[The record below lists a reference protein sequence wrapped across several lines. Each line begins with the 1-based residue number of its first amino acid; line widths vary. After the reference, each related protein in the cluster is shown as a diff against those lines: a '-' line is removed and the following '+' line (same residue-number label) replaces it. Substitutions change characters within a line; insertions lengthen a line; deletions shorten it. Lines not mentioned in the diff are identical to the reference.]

1 MSAVQYPFIDVAVH
15 DRVRGRFARG
25 EALVIFSAGM
35 DEVLWANGP
44 GAAVFGGGSVYDFI
58 DQAPPTNDLTFRQA
72 AVMARSLER
81 TGDARSFL
89 IRVPNGFQRSTVRA
103 EAEMI
108 RIGMAEAILL
118 SVPAVSEP
126 KGPQATAAR
135 MIEGFDDPD
144 THVAILDENGFVLAS
159 SSGFAGL
166 GMSAD
171 TVQTLAGNAAD
182 EPARL
187 LKRRLETGRGLMP
200 AAIGRL
206 AEQPNLYLLFV
217 IETPQQADVEDT
229 PLPPTDNDLPFGEE
243 TVDETADAAYP
254 MGTVTGETNGMEPE
268 EVSSEA
274 PSETDPQTAEPVEPS
289 AKPASLMD
297 LLTDDPS
304 VEIAPMALSDIPLV
318 TAAPSDAP
326 APEAGEHSATPIESF
341 ITPEPPKSDFRF
353 NPEGRAIRFVW
364 KVDADGHFCEVS
376 DEFAEAVGP
385 NAAAINGV
393 AFSDLAHLFDLDP
406 DGKIT
411 ELLKKRDTWSGK
423 TIYWPVEGTS
433 LKVPVDLAALP
444 TYSRSRGFDGFRGFG
459 IVRRADAVEDP
470 LATGLTLGGKSLPA
484 ESESNSE
491 APEIATP
498 EALETVTPEEQ
509 GQTAPEETAE
519 AVVETVAEQE
529 DFPPADDTQTAV
541 TDTEPANDAP
551 SDAQASDVTED
562 TVERPTGDDGIEWS
576 PETIAPT
583 PLSEPPALHLT
594 ENPERRLS
602 DKIIRLEEHRARMN
616 DGLSPG
622 EQAAFREIAKRLGTE
637 EAPAD
642 VERVISAQDVSEV
655 TSETE
660 APIEAEADAPEMR
673 PAEEQRDANPLGDF
687 LPPRRDMASPLPA
700 SAIDEMPVAILIHA
714 GDRLIHANGEFSR
727 LTGYETL
734 DALETA
740 GGLDALLQRS
750 ELEETSE
757 AGGGMMIVRAD
768 DTVVPVAARLR
779 SIRFEESDAL
789 MLALIP
795 SAPVTAQEQTSPAE
809 DTSGTILPFI
819 GEDAASE
826 QEDVSRLRIE
836 VEELRSILETAT
848 DGVVIIGPEGGIR
861 SMNRSASALFN
872 YDEADTR
879 GKPFAMLFA
888 HESQRA
894 VADYLNGLTDNGV
907 ASVLNDGREVIGRES
922 GGGFI
927 PLFMTLG
934 RLSSSDGYC
943 AVIRDVTNWKRTEEE
958 LRKAKRDAETANK
971 HKSDFLA
978 HVSHEIRTP
987 LNAIIGFSDMMSNER
1002 FGPIGHHR
1010 YIEYANDIGR
1020 SGRLVLDIVNDL
1032 LDISKI
1038 EAGQMEMDFAAVSL
1052 NETLSETVSL
1062 VQPQANNQRVIVR
1075 TALSQAVP
1083 MVVADL
1089 RSVKQ
1094 IALNILSNA
1103 IRFTPSG
1110 GQIVVSTSYEVNGSV
1125 VLRIR
1130 DTGIG
1135 MSKSELEQAMKPF
1148 RQVSGGTRQKG
1159 DGTGLGLPLTKAMV
1173 EANRAAFSIQS
1184 EPSRG
1189 TLVEITFPSPRVLAD

>member
-35 DEVLWANGP
+35 DDVLWANGP
-44 GAAVFGGGSVYDFI
+44 GAAVFGGSSVYDFI

-81 TGDARSFL
+81 VGDARSFL

-108 RIGMAEAILL
+108 RIGMDEAILL

-159 SSGFAGL
+159 SGGFAGL

-171 TVQTLAGNAAD
+171 TVQTLTSNAAD

-217 IETPQQADVEDT
+217 IETPQQADVEDG
-229 PLPPTDNDLPFGEE
+229 PLPPTDNDAPFGEE
-243 TVDETADAAYP
+243 AVDGSADAAAT
-254 MGTVTGETNGMEPE
+254 MGTISGEPDGMVPE

-274 PSETDPQTAEPVEPS
+274 PSEIDQQTAEPVEPS

-304 VEIAPMALSDIPLV
+304 VEIPPMTLSDIPV
-318 TAAPSDAP
+318 APSAPSDAP
-326 APEAGEHSATPIESF
+326 VVDAGEHSATPIESF

-470 LATGLTLGGKSLPA
+470 LATGLTLSGKSVPSDDGSTIEVQQSDVA
-484 ESESNSE
+484 
-491 APEIATP
+491 
-498 EALETVTPEEQ
+498 EEQ
-509 GQTAPEETAE
+509 TTLHADQTTD
-519 AVVETVAEQE
+519 AVVETGMDHDASIPSDDVPVDQ
-529 DFPPADDTQTAV
+529 PSADIVD
-541 TDTEPANDAP
+541 DDAP
-551 SDAQASDVTED
+551 YDQAGDVTED
-562 TVERPTGDDGIEWS
+562 TVEQPTGDDGIEWS
-576 PETIAPT
+576 PETIAST
-583 PLSEPPALHLT
+583 PQGEPPALHVT
-594 ENPERRLS
+594 ENPDRRQS

-637 EAPAD
+637 EASAE
-642 VERVISAQDVSEV
+642 VERVISAEDVSEA
-655 TSETE
+655 TSQTG
-660 APIEAEADAPEMR
+660 APIEADDAAPET

-795 SAPVTAQEQTSPAE
+795 SAPVTAQEQTAPAE
-809 DTSGTILPFI
+809 DTSGTILPLI

-879 GKPFAMLFA
+879 SKPFAMLFA

-1135 MSKSELEQAMKPF
+1135 MSKAELEQAMKPF
-1148 RQVSGGTRQKG
+1148 RQVSGGNRQKG

-1173 EANRAAFSIQS
+1173 EANRASLSIQS

>member
-35 DEVLWANGP
+35 DDVLWANGP
-44 GAAVFGGGSVYDFI
+44 GAAVFGGSSVYDFI
-58 DQAPPTNDLTFRQA
+58 DQAPPLNDLTFRQA

-81 TGDARSFL
+81 IGDVRGFL

-108 RIGMAEAILL
+108 RIGMDEAILL

-159 SSGFAGL
+159 SGGFAEL
-166 GMSAD
+166 GMSAE

-206 AEQPNLYLLFV
+206 AEEPNLYLLFV
-217 IETPQQADVEDT
+217 VEAPQQADAAEAPVAPPDDSAPFAEESVQDYSEPADPTSGEDDGMG
-229 PLPPTDNDLPFGEE
+229 TDAVSHEASEE
-243 TVDETADAAYP
+243 TNQETED
-254 MGTVTGETNGMEPE
+254 
-268 EVSSEA
+268 
-274 PSETDPQTAEPVEPS
+274 QAEPP
-289 AKPASLMD
+289 AKPSSLMD

-304 VEIAPMALSDIPLV
+304 VEIPPMTISDIPM
-318 TAAPSDAP
+318 AP
-326 APEAGEHSATPIESF
+326 AASTDVPPVEAEQPPAEPVERF
-341 ITPEPPKSDFRF
+341 ITPEAPKSDFRF

-470 LATGLTLGGKSLPA
+470 LATGLTLGGKPLPT

-491 APEIATP
+491 APDAAEP
-498 EALETVTPEEQ
+498 DEQ
-509 GQTAPEETAE
+509 PQAAPEEPVETA
-519 AVVETVAEQE
+519 VETVAEQE
-529 DFPPADDTQTAV
+529 DVAPADDIQTSAA
-541 TDTEPANDAP
+541 DSEIAYDAP
-551 SDAQASDVTED
+551 SDDQGDD
-562 TVERPTGDDGIEWS
+562 TVEHADEQPADDDGIEWS

-583 PLSEPPALHLT
+583 PQSEPPALLVT
-594 ENPERRLS
+594 ETPDRRQS

-637 EAPAD
+637 ELPAETAD
-642 VERVISAQDVSEV
+642 VASVDERLADSG
-655 TSETE
+655 
-660 APIEAEADAPEMR
+660 EAESPVEADSYSQEPS
-673 PAEEQRDANPLGDF
+673 PAEDIRDANPLGEF

-714 GDRLIHANGEFSR
+714 GDRLIHANGEFAK

-734 DALETA
+734 EALETA

-768 DTVVPVAARLR
+768 DTIVPVAARLR
-779 SIRFEESDAL
+779 SIRFDDSDAL

-795 SAPVTAQEQTSPAE
+795 SAPVTAADAGAPVE

-819 GEDAASE
+819 GEETPAE

-1052 NETLSETVSL
+1052 NETLSEAVSL

-1135 MSKSELEQAMKPF
+1135 MSKAELEQAMKPF
-1148 RQVSGGTRQKG
+1148 RQVSGGNRQKG

-1173 EANRAAFSIQS
+1173 EANRASLSIQS

>member
-44 GAAVFGGGSVYDFI
+44 GAAVFGGSSVYDFI

-108 RIGMAEAILL
+108 RVGMDEAILL

-159 SSGFAGL
+159 SGGFAGL

-217 IETPQQADVEDT
+217 IETPQQADVVDA
-229 PLPPTDNDLPFGEE
+229 PLPPTDNDMPFAEE
-243 TVDETADAAYP
+243 AAIGSVDAAEP
-254 MGTVTGETNGMEPE
+254 MGTISGGTNGMEPE

-274 PSETDPQTAEPVEPS
+274 PTEIDPQTAEPLEPS

-304 VEIAPMALSDIPLV
+304 VEIPPMTLSEIPPVL
-318 TAAPSDAP
+318 AAPSDEP
-326 APEAGEHSATPIESF
+326 ALDAGEHSATPIESF
-341 ITPEPPKSDFRF
+341 IAPEPPKSDFRF
-353 NPEGRAIRFVW
+353 NPEGRAVRFVW

-470 LATGLTLGGKSLPA
+470 LATGLTLGGKPVPSDDGRTIEVQQSDVA
-484 ESESNSE
+484 E
-491 APEIATP
+491 
-498 EALETVTPEEQ
+498 
-509 GQTAPEETAE
+509 GQTTIH
-519 AVVETVAEQE
+519 
-529 DFPPADDTQTAV
+529 ADDTADAV
-541 TDTEPANDAP
+541 AETGMDHDASIP
-551 SDAQASDVTED
+551 SDDVPVDQPSADIADDDPPHDQAGDVTED
-562 TVERPTGDDGIEWS
+562 TVEQPVGDDGDDGIEWS

-583 PLSEPPALHLT
+583 PQSEPPALHLT

-637 EAPAD
+637 EAPAE
-642 VERVISAQDVSEV
+642 VEQVISAEDVSEV
-655 TSETE
+655 TGQTE
-660 APIEAEADAPEMR
+660 APIEDEDAAPEMP

-768 DTVVPVAARLR
+768 DTLVPVAARLR

-795 SAPVTAQEQTSPAE
+795 SAPVTAQEQAAPAE
-809 DTSGTILPFI
+809 DTSGTILPFV
-819 GEDAASE
+819 GDDAASE

-1094 IALNILSNA
+1094 IALNVLSNA

-1148 RQVSGGTRQKG
+1148 RQVSGGSRQKG

>member
-44 GAAVFGGGSVYDFI
+44 GAAVFGGSSVYDFI

-108 RIGMAEAILL
+108 RIGMDEAILL

-159 SSGFAGL
+159 SGGFAGL

-217 IETPQQADVEDT
+217 IETPQQANDEDA
-229 PLPPTDNDLPFGEE
+229 PLPPTDNDMPFAEE
-243 TVDETADAAYP
+243 AVDGSADAAEP
-254 MGTVTGETNGMEPE
+254 MGTISDETDGMDPE

-274 PSETDPQTAEPVEPS
+274 PTEIDPQTAEPIEPS

-304 VEIAPMALSDIPLV
+304 VEIPPMTLSDIPV
-318 TAAPSDAP
+318 APSSPSDAP
-326 APEAGEHSATPIESF
+326 AMDAGEHSATPIENF
-341 ITPEPPKSDFRF
+341 IAPEPSKSDFRF

-484 ESESNSE
+484 EIESNSE

-498 EALETVTPEEQ
+498 EALETVTPEEL
-509 GQTAPEETAE
+509 G
-519 AVVETVAEQE
+519 
-529 DFPPADDTQTAV
+529 QTAV
-541 TDTEPANDAP
+541 TDTEPAHDGQ
-551 SDAQASDVTED
+551 SDAHAGDVTED
-562 TVERPTGDDGIEWS
+562 TVEQPAADDGIERS

-583 PLSEPPALHLT
+583 PQSEPPALHLT

-637 EAPAD
+637 EAPAE
-642 VERVISAQDVSEV
+642 VEQVVSAEDAAEV
-655 TSETE
+655 TSQTE
-660 APIEAEADAPEMR
+660 APIEAEDAAPET

-750 ELEETSE
+750 ELEETSD

-779 SIRFEESDAL
+779 SIRFEDSDAL

-795 SAPVTAQEQTSPAE
+795 SAPVTAQEQTAPAE
-809 DTSGTILPFI
+809 DTSGTILPFV

-826 QEDVSRLRIE
+826 NEDISRLRIE

-1062 VQPQANNQRVIVR
+1062 MQPQANNQRVIVR

-1148 RQVSGGTRQKG
+1148 RQVSGGSRQKG